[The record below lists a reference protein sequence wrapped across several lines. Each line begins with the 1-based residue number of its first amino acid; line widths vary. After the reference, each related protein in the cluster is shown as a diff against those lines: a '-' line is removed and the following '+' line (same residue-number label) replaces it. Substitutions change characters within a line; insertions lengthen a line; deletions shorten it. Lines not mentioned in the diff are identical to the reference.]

1 MQIWAGIREII
12 SNMLGINTVS
22 SILGTM
28 YNIAPLE
35 SNLMMEAIE
44 EWGLMYQDKAE
55 WLHEPTPGDPVYIA
69 SLGLPAFISSE
80 KTRMALLEFESEIT
94 APKKVTEAKNPNYFP
109 PTTDAFGNVRV
120 SGQSQTIY
128 KEETIGDTTRA
139 DYMND
144 EYQRKVVNRLR
155 NQIEYGVA
163 KGSMIIKPY
172 VRRVKEQ
179 AIAGV
184 EDPDAPDKYIME
196 FDFIQADCF
205 YPLAFSEDM
214 LTEVAFVQ
222 TKEDKGVTYTRL
234 EHHKLIGNRVEI
246 TNKAFM
252 SNTNTLLSN
261 ITGANFGK
269 EIPLGTVYEWKDI
282 PAKASVVN
290 VDRMLFGYFKM
301 PMANTI
307 DTKSPMGMSVFGRAR
322 TLIRDADKQYS
333 RLLWEFEGGELAI
346 DIDRDALKFM
356 KDEQGNDHRV
366 MGSLQERLYRPLDLG
381 ESDTYKPFSPQ
392 LRDNSLISGLNT
404 ILMKIED
411 VCELSHGTLSDVA
424 AEARTATE
432 IKILRQRS
440 YSSVQ
445 EIQKA
450 LQKALED
457 VIYTMDVYCTLYNI
471 VGDVKKDSNGKVD
484 ASKIGRYEVSY
495 NWDDSIIVDKDTELQ
510 KNLQLLSA
518 GLKSKVEVRS
528 WAEGETKQQAAEALE
543 RIAKENQEAIER
555 NMMVSSQ
562 MGQQVQ
568 KDKTGQPQEGG
579 DQEEKQPPKPGTQQA
594 AMQQMSQQQD
604 TQQ

>member
-28 YNIAPLE
+28 YNLYPLE
-35 SNLMMEAIE
+35 NNLMMEAIE

-55 WLHEPTPGDPVYIA
+55 WLHEPAAGNPVYIA

-80 KTRMALLEFESEIT
+80 KTRMTLLEFESEIT
-94 APKKVTEAKNPNYFP
+94 APKEVKEIENPDYTP
-109 PTTDAFGNVRV
+109 PTTDVFGNIKV
-120 SGQSQTIY
+120 SGQPQTKY
-128 KEETIGDTTRA
+128 EEKTIGPTERA
-139 DYMND
+139 EYMNS
-144 EYQRKVVNRLR
+144 EYQRKVVGRLR

-172 VRRVKEQ
+172 VRKVKEQ
-179 AIAGV
+179 LIAGV
-184 EDPDAPDKYIME
+184 EDDNAPDKYIME

-205 YPLAFSEDM
+205 YPLAFSEDT

-234 EHHKLIGNRVEI
+234 EHHKLVGNRVEI
-246 TNKAFM
+246 SNKAFM
-252 SNTNTLLSN
+252 SNTNTLTAN

-269 EIPLGTVYEWKDI
+269 EVPLSSVYEWKDI
-282 PAKASVVN
+282 PSKAMVCN

-307 DTKSPMGMSVFGRAR
+307 DTKSPMGMSVFGRAK

-333 RLLWEFEGGELAI
+333 RLLWEFEGGQLAI
-346 DIDRDALKFM
+346 DIDRDAMGFM
-356 KDEQGNDHRV
+356 KDGKGGEHRV
-366 MGSLQERLYRPLDLG
+366 MSQLQERLYRQIDLG

-392 LRDNSLISGLNT
+392 LRDSSLINGLNT

-450 LQKALED
+450 LQRALDD

-471 VGDVKKDSNGKVD
+471 VGDVEKDADGKVD
-484 ASKIGRYEVSY
+484 LKKLGRYEVSY

-510 KNLQLLSA
+510 KNMQLLSA

-555 NMMVSSQ
+555 NMLVSSQ
-562 MGQQVQ
+562 MGQQISGGNGNQ
-568 KDKTGQPQEGG
+568 KSKEENNEEETKVIGQ
-579 DQEEKQPPKPGTQQA
+579 KP
-594 AMQQMSQQQD
+594 SQQEQMQNLSQNG
-604 TQQ
+604 TV

>member
-12 SNMLGINTVS
+12 SNMLGINSLSTV
-22 SILGTM
+22 LGTM

-35 SNLMMEAIE
+35 SNEMLEAIE

-55 WLHEPTPGDPVYIA
+55 WLHKPSAGNPVYVA

-94 APKKVTEAKNPNYFP
+94 APKLVKEEANPNYFP
-109 PTTDAFGNVRV
+109 PTTDQFGNVRV

-128 KEETIGDTTRA
+128 TEETIGETARA
-139 DYMND
+139 EYMNE
-144 EYQRKVVNRLR
+144 EYQRKVVSRLR

-179 AIAGV
+179 LVAGV

-214 LTEVAFVQ
+214 LTEVAFIQ

-234 EHHKLIGNRVEI
+234 EHHKLVGNRVEI
-246 TNKAFM
+246 SNKAFM
-252 SNTNTLLSN
+252 SNTNTLTSN

-269 EIPLGTVYEWKDI
+269 EVPLSSVYEWKDI
-282 PAKASVVN
+282 PEKAMVCN

-307 DTKSPMGMSVFGRAR
+307 DTKSPMGMSVFGRAKS
-322 TLIRDADKQYS
+322 LIKDADMQYS
-333 RLLWEFEGGELAI
+333 RLLWEFEGGQLAI
-346 DIDRDALKFM
+346 DIDRDAMGFLKDG
-356 KDEQGNDHRV
+356 KGNDHRV
-366 MGSLQERLYRPLDLG
+366 MSQLQDRLYRQIDLG

-392 LRDNSLISGLNT
+392 LRDNSLINGLNT

-450 LQKALED
+450 LQRALDD

-471 VGDVKKDSNGKVD
+471 VGDVVKDADGRVD
-484 ASKIGRYEVSY
+484 MQKLGRYEVSY
-495 NWDDSIIVDKDTELQ
+495 DWDDSIIVDKDTELQ
-510 KNLQLLSA
+510 KNMQLLTA
-518 GLKSKVEVRS
+518 GLKSKVEVRA

-555 NMMVSSQ
+555 NMLVSSQ
-562 MGQQVQ
+562 MGQQVRQGNGNSSAEGNGGEETKVIGQ
-568 KDKTGQPQEGG
+568 KP
-579 DQEEKQPPKPGTQQA
+579 
-594 AMQQMSQQQD
+594 SQQEQMQNLSQNG
-604 TQQ
+604 TV